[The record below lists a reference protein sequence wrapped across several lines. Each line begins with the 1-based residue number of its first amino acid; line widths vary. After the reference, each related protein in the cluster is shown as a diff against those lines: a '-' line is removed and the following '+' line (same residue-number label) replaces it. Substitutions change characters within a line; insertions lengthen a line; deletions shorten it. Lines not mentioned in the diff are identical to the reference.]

1 MRFYFLLIIAS
12 LFAFTIVNSKKKE
25 LNQETCE
32 TVKFPGGD
40 TAFGSFVYSN
50 LDSKILTR
58 YPDLKGTIY
67 IEFIVDTTGKIIS
80 TEIKANKLNIQD
92 SSKIIKEI
100 RRVLLTSPKWEFY
113 DLVKEDFY
121 TDETKKDDRIIEFDN
136 SLPVD
141 DHLSIEETIDEN
153 NFKNNPF
160 QKCKKLKARLI
171 FPFKFPIP
179 DFFLNPKK

>member
-12 LFAFTIVNSKKKE
+12 LFAFTIANSKKKE

-40 TAFGSFVYSN
+40 TAFGTFVYSN
-50 LDSKILTR
+50 LDSKILNR
-58 YPDLKGTIY
+58 YPDLKGTVY

-80 TEIKANKLNIQD
+80 TEIKANKLNIPD

-113 DLVKEDFY
+113 DLVNDFY
-121 TDETKKDDRIIEFDN
+121 NDETKKEDRIIEFDN
-136 SLPVD
+136 NLPVD
-141 DHLSIEETIDEN
+141 GNLSIEETMDEN
-153 NFKNNPF
+153 NFKNNRS

-179 DFFLNPKK
+179 DFFLEPKK